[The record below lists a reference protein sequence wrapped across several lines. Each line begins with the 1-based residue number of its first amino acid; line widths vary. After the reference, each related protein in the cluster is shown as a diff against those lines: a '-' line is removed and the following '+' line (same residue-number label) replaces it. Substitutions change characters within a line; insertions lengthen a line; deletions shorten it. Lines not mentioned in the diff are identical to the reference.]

1 MPKQISRR
9 RLVRN
14 TSEAWLGGVCAGLA
28 DYFDIDVVFVRL
40 VWVFLLIP
48 GGVPGIL
55 PYILLWIL
63 MPESKLTR

>member
-1 MPKQISRR
+1 MSRR